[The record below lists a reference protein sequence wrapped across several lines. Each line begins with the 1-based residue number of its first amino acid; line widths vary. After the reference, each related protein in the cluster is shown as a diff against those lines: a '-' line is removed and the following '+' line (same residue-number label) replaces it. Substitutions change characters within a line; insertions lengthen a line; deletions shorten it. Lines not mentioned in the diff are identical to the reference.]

1 MEPTAQAKKSW
12 TPARK
17 ANVALG
23 AIMVTMGV
31 FLLLS
36 ISNDLE
42 FYVLVSG
49 PILMLAGLGAI
60 MVMFVKD
67 MPASATWLGGAAVAL
82 GAVLFVHDLVLPPAI
97 ANVAHA
103 GSGLGVLL
111 VGILQLVGTMDLA
124 ARFSR
129 KKVAT
134 KP

>member
-1 MEPTAQAKKSW
+1 MPTEVPAKKPW

-17 ANVALG
+17 ANVILG
-23 AIMVTMGV
+23 VVMTAMGV
-31 FLLLS
+31 FLMLS

-42 FYVLVSG
+42 IFVLISG

-60 MVMFVKD
+60 MVMFVKN
-67 MPASATWLGGAAVAL
+67 MAPSATWLGVAAVGL
-82 GAVLFVHDLVLPPAI
+82 GTIIFIHDLVLPPAL
-97 ANVAHA
+97 ANIAHA

-111 VGILQLVGTMDLA
+111 IGILQLVGTMDLA

-129 KKVAT
+129 KKVAA